1 MSKTMTR
8 EEFYQQVIGDMCDE
22 VYALGREAALDE
34 AWRLINAR
42 GGYSAPDDIAGAAHN
57 EAIGVALAIIEKL
70 GGMDP
75 LQRGKE

>member
-1 MSKTMTR
+1 MTR

-34 AWRLINAR
+34 AWAAISADIN
-42 GGYSAPDDIAGAAHN
+42 PFEDDDDAEGFN
-57 EAIGVALAIIEKL
+57 RALRFALESIEKL

-75 LQRGKE
+75 AKRGKE

>member
-1 MSKTMTR
+1 MTR

-34 AWRLINAR
+34 AHRLINAQ
-42 GGYSAPDDIAGAAHN
+42 GGYVSPGDLAGNAYN
-57 EAIGVALAIIEKL
+57 KAILDALDIIEKL

>member
-1 MSKTMTR
+1 MTR

-34 AWRLINAR
+34 VWNLINAQ
-42 GGYSAPDDIAGAAHN
+42 GGYVAPHDLEGQGYN
-57 EAIGVALAIIEKL
+57 KAILDALKIIEKL
-70 GGMDP
+70 GGMNP

>member
-1 MSKTMTR
+1 MSKAMTR

-22 VYALGREAALDE
+22 VYALGREAALGE
-34 AWRLINAR
+34 AWHLISAQ
-42 GGYSAPDDIAGAAHN
+42 GGYVAPHDLEGQGYNKSILD
-57 EAIGVALAIIEKL
+57 ALKIIEKL